1 MAHRAAVSVTSTRMD
16 ATLKGPDEAARL
28 KRRATYAAV
37 GVAGTL
43 IVLKLWAWAV
53 TGSISMLASL
63 VDSTLDLMASGL
75 NLIAVRHAL
84 TPADEE
90 HRFGHG
96 KAEALAGLGQ
106 AAFIAGS
113 AAFLFFET
121 LDRLVTPRSI
131 EQTNIGLGVMAV
143 SIALT
148 VSLVLYQRYVIART
162 RSLAIG
168 ADQLHYATDIAT
180 NAGVIVALLLTGA
193 WGWVYA
199 DPLISLA
206 ISAAIGWG
214 AFKILSGSYYELM
227 DTEFDEKDRLLIKSI
242 VTSHKEVISLHDL
255 RTRRAG
261 QNAFIQMHLELP
273 PDMTLAEAHR
283 ISDEVEAEIRNAFPD
298 AEVLTHQDPAGLEA
312 ITPLDLK

>member
-1 MAHRAAVSVTSTRMD
+1 M
-16 ATLKGPDEAARL
+16 TLNQGALGQAEAARL
-28 KRRATYAAV
+28 KRLATYAAV

-43 IVLKLWAWAV
+43 IAIKLWAWAV
-53 TGSISMLASL
+53 TGSIAMLASL
-63 VDSTLDLMASGL
+63 VDSTLDLVASGL
-75 NLIAVRHAL
+75 NLIAVSHAL

-106 AAFIAGS
+106 AAFIGGS
-113 AAFLFFET
+113 AAFLLFES
-121 LDRLVTPRSI
+121 LDRLIVPQPI
-131 EQTNIGLGVMAV
+131 EQTSVGLAVMCV

-148 VSLVLYQRYVIART
+148 MTLVLFQRYVISRT

-168 ADQLHYATDIAT
+168 ADHLHYVTDIAT
-180 NAGVIVALLLTGA
+180 NFGVMAAIVLAGT
-193 WGWVYA
+193 WGWTYA

-206 ISAAIGWG
+206 ISATIGWG
-214 AFKILSGSYYELM
+214 AFKILGGSYYELM
-227 DTEFDEKDRLLIKSI
+227 DTEFDEADRNRIKDI
-242 VTSHKEVISLHDL
+242 VKAHKEVISLHDL

-261 QNAFIQMHLELP
+261 HNSFIQMHLELP

-283 ISDEVEAEIRNAFPD
+283 ISDEVEAEITKAFPD

-312 ITPLDLK
+312 MTPLDRK